1 MLRGIMRKGNSM
13 TSASKKGALEN
24 SAFMRPLTPSPEL
37 AAVVGSEPIP
47 RTEVTKR
54 IWKYIKK
61 HDLQDLEDRRMI
73 NADENLRPVFGTDQ
87 VSMFEMQKLVG
98 KHLS

>member
-1 MLRGIMRKGNSM
+1 M